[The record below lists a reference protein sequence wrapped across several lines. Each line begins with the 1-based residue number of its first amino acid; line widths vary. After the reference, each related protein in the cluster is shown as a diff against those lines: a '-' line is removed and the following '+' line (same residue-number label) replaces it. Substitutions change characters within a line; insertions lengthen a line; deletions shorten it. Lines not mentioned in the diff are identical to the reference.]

1 MVESPYNKGDTVSL
15 NQEYEIL
22 KLISETERYWLYEAL
37 QTDILKKVKVIV
49 YNDESFTS
57 SIEVEIE
64 WKSDAEIIQKQSE
77 FLEEKVD
84 FVESGVKMD
93 GGKLQYIIVFS
104 SVDVDVEAK
113 PTTGPTTIPSSGL
126 PTGTAPIIAEKPQGM
141 KVAKE
146 KVAAPQR
153 TFLTTI
159 DDLEAAAPD
168 RPIPEKAKEKT
179 VEEALAE
186 SEPEGMDIAPA
197 DEEIVEEIKEML
209 EEDEEAVEIE
219 EIKDVPAHPNEKEH
233 APPSPPPTTAGKGL
247 GSVRRKQKKES
258 TFKESVPEKIE
269 EIATEATIEPISD
282 EKPAELAK
290 ERSVIVEEDEEKDY
304 VKFIVM
310 DYFDRMNPSN
320 YYLLKIKISDIK
332 KAASAK
338 MVNPITGERKV
349 SERDELEA
357 TLSDPMVIVRPSVLG
372 CSVMPGQIETNFD
385 DEEDELTF
393 YVTPGVKG
401 KVIGSI
407 DFINEDEIIH
417 STKFESKV
425 VDPNYARVVAFYGI
439 LTSFAPKI
447 LGLLG
452 LNLGLEQTFD
462 TLWGVSSS
470 VFGSM
475 TLAGLIA
482 LAGIVPVV
490 ILSLVVRWKLKPSEG
505 KLKFNLTNFRLKDFK
520 VKKTKA

>member
-1 MVESPYNKGDTVSL
+1 
-15 NQEYEIL
+15 
-22 KLISETERYWLYEAL
+22 KLISETEKYWLYEAL

-49 YNDESFTS
+49 YNEESFTS
-57 SIEVEIE
+57 SIEVEME

-104 SVDVDVEAK
+104 SVEVEVEAK
-113 PTTGPTTIPSSGL
+113 PTTTPTPAITETSEEI
-126 PTGTAPIIAEKPQGM
+126 
-141 KVAKE
+141 KVEGKST
-146 KVAAPQR
+146 AAPQK
-153 TFLTTI
+153 TFLAVI
-159 DDLEAAAPD
+159 DDLDEATP
-168 RPIPEKAKEKT
+168 PEKPVPGKPKPVEEKQIT
-179 VEEALAE
+179 VEDALKDSEAEPEEAL
-186 SEPEGMDIAPA
+186 
-197 DEEIVEEIKEML
+197 EEEL
-209 EEDEEAVEIE
+209 AEEDIFE
-219 EIKDVPAHPNEKEH
+219 EIKDIIEDDKESVESDEIDAAPSHPNEKER
-233 APPSPPPTTAGKGL
+233 APPPTTAGPGL
-247 GSVRRKQKKES
+247 GSVKRKQKKES
-258 TFKESVPEKIE
+258 TFKESIPKKIE

-290 ERSVIVEEDEEKDY
+290 ERLVIVEEDEEKDY

-320 YYLLKIKISDIK
+320 YYPLKIKISDIK

-462 TLWGVSSS
+462 SLWGVSSS
-470 VFGSM
+470 IFGSM

-490 ILSLVVRWKLKPSEG
+490 ILSLVVRCKNYSCYAFISLNS
-505 KLKFNLTNFRLKDFK
+505 FQIFSTNSSFIN
-520 VKKTKA
+520 TS